1 MSEALT
7 VRELLNGSGVAAFD
21 PLSIDTSEIRA
32 LSASIP
38 KDYSIDINQ
47 VEILA
52 NKFLRG
58 ADMCSELLAIAS
70 CHASKCDTAKKKAYS
85 YAAMVKATA
94 AGIRTDK
101 ARAMFAD
108 GDDDY
113 IDACNKCAESQ
124 AFVKWIDSKYSSFV
138 RAHYMMKEMLKR
150 NYSHEQASGF
160 NTNPERM
167 VEDDQASNTNSWT
180 DTNEQQQQPEEPKDE
195 FDW

>member
-1 MSEALT
+1 MSAALT
-7 VRELLNGSGVAAFD
+7 VRELLSGNGVDAFD
-21 PLSIDTSEIRA
+21 PLSIDTSEIRT
-32 LSASIP
+32 LSESIP

-52 NKFLRG
+52 TKFLRAG
-58 ADMCSELLAIAS
+58 DMCGELLAIAS

-94 AGIRTDK
+94 AGIKTDK
-101 ARAMFAD
+101 SRSMFAD

-113 IDACNKCAESQ
+113 IEACNRYSEAQ
-124 AFVKWIDSKYSSFV
+124 AFAKWIDSKHASFT

-150 NYSHEQASGF
+150 YYSQEQASGF
-160 NTNPERM
+160 NCSTDKVIEEEQKNNP
-167 VEDDQASNTNSWT
+167 NSWT
-180 DTNEQQQQPEEPKDE
+180 DTEDEQQPEEPKDE